1 MGFKVGRVFAFEGEF
16 KGTDAEGAHVRMR
29 SASMQTVIDFRAAA
43 GREEA
48 EIIAAHLVDWDLE
61 DPDGKPIPA
70 TVDGVMSLEMP
81 LIGLIADEWMK
92 ATRAISVPF
101 DRRSAGG
108 EPSPTGDEPAP
119 SIPMET
125 L

>member
-29 SASMQTVIDFRAAA
+29 SASMQTVIEFRAAA
-43 GREEA
+43 GRAEA
-48 EIIAAHLVDWDLE
+48 EIMAAHLVDWDLE
-61 DPDGKPIPA
+61 DPDGKPIPT
-70 TVDGVMSLEMP
+70 TVEGIMSLEMP

-92 ATRAISVPF
+92 ATRGISVPF
-101 DRRSAGG
+101 DRRSDGG
-108 EPSPTGDEPAP
+108 ETSPPEEPEAP
-119 SIPMET
+119 SIPMEP